1 MGVAAATHSSAS
13 TEDYKPVTLRL
24 SESEVQ
30 LYDAIGK
37 AMGLNRQDFLAHL
50 IRSNFQNALS
60 EFVLGY
66 ISSAPA
72 ISVEELIHS
81 HAESDEVKSRVS
93 SLLRSM
99 NKEWLDK
106 EEEQV
111 QEFFKNGG
119 DNGPYYEYATTN
131 KGIFAEK
138 KPDLSHEVK
147 SDD

>member
-1 MGVAAATHSSAS
+1 MLFKSMGVAAATHSSVS
-13 TEDYKPVTLRL
+13 NEDYKPVTLRL

-37 AMGLNRQDFLAHL
+37 TMGLNRQDFLAHL

-66 ISSAPA
+66 TSSAPA

-81 HAESDEVKSRVS
+81 NSDSDEVKARVS
-93 SLLRSM
+93 SLLHSM
-99 NKEWLDK
+99 NREWMDK

-119 DNGPYYEYATTN
+119 DNGPYYEYATPR
-131 KGIFAEK
+131 KGIF
-138 KPDLSHEVK
+138 SR
-147 SDD
+147 